1 MSIKI
6 RCVWF
11 QNVCLKP
18 NTRDFP
24 RGPVLKILSFNE
36 GGAGSIPGRG
46 ANIPHASGPKKTQN
60 IKQKQHC
67 NKFTKDFK
75 NGPHKNNLKNIF
87 KLKKKTLNFVEM
99 PSF

>member
-1 MSIKI
+1 MKGV
-6 RCVWF
+6 RVQF
-11 QNVCLKP
+11 LVGEL
-18 NTRDFP
+18 T
-24 RGPVLKILSFNE
+24 
-36 GGAGSIPGRG
+36 
-46 ANIPHASGPKKTQN
+46 PHMLRAQKTQN

-87 KLKKKTLNFVEM
+87 ILKKIKLNSVEM